1 MEQNY
6 TDTLVTRLEK
16 LWKWMSGKGTM
27 LLDSVQN
34 WMDNILENY
43 FTQPLWKK
51 WNQVESL
58 LKDFGMQV
66 TKKVKIY
73 IINRGPI
80 PAFNVKQFSY
90 LSTEKQNFVEWERDP
105 IALGPSEIWN
115 FSVYNPNHLKKFH
128 LGFKLTYDDLEGK
141 NHFFIY
147 EATYDNGIR
156 HGKGHSLD

>member
-1 MEQNY
+1 MEFETYVPLAGSLIIAIVLSSTFVLN
-6 TDTLVTRLEK
+6 
-16 LWKWMSGKGTM
+16 WKASKI
-27 LLDSVQN
+27 N
-34 WMDNILENY
+34 H
-43 FTQPLWKK
+43 
-51 WNQVESL
+51 
-58 LKDFGMQV
+58 KDIALRQRPWISFFRHANH
-66 TKKVKIY
+66 TSAFDFSNDKKVKIY